1 MRPLGPHSRPNVLA
15 KLDGRRRE
23 ARLMQTVRDDLTRHV
38 GGNPSAPQ
46 KALIDRA
53 AWLSL
58 HIALMD
64 AKLLEGD
71 GPLSERDSREYLAWS
86 NSLTRCLRSLG
97 MGEAPVEKTPSLA
110 DYLRDKGQAAA

>member
-1 MRPLGPHSRPNVLA
+1 MRQLGPHSRPNVLA

-23 ARLMQTVRDDLTRHV
+23 ARLMQSVRDELTQHV
-38 GGNPSAPQ
+38 GGKPTAPQ
-46 KALIDRA
+46 RALIERA

-58 HIALMD
+58 HCALMD
-64 AKLLEGD
+64 AKLLEGE

-97 MGEAPVEKTPSLA
+97 MGEAPAKPRESLA
-110 DYLRDKGQAAA
+110 DLLAEQAA

>member
-1 MRPLGPHSRPNVLA
+1 MLA

-23 ARLMQTVRDDLTRHV
+23 ARLMQNVRDELTRHV
-38 GGNPSAPQ
+38 GGKPTAPQ
-46 KALIDRA
+46 KALIERA

-58 HIALMD
+58 HCALMD
-64 AKLLEGD
+64 AKLLEGE

-97 MGEAPVEKTPSLA
+97 MGEAPTKPRRSLA
-110 DYLRDKGQAAA
+110 DIMQEAAA